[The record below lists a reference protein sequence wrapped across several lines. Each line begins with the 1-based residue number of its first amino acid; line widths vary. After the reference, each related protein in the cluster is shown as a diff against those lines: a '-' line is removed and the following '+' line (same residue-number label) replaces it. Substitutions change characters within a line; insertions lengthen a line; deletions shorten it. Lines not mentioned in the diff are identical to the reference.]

1 MPRFVLSASVFL
13 HRDGEILILKR
24 AGGYA
29 GGGWFVPGG
38 HVEFGE
44 TPVQAAVRETEEEAG
59 ITLDPAALRLVDIT
73 TFYPEP
79 DVQHHGIIFLAPCPR
94 DAECVLNE
102 EHVGFRW
109 VTPEYYCRRFLD
121 EDRMRALGIGEDLI
135 LTTRETRRVTESVMR
150 ALASSKDEQ
159 TERLPTSA
167 ELAEIAQRGG
177 SLDWLADE
185 PDIYSVEDGEP
196 V

>member
-1 MPRFVLSASVFL
+1 MARFVLSASVFL
-13 HRDGEILILKR
+13 HRGGEILILKR

-44 TPVQAAVRETEEEAG
+44 TPLEAAVRETEEEAG
-59 ITLDPAALRLVDIT
+59 IALDPACLSLVGIT
-73 TFYPEP
+73 TFFPAP
-79 DVQHHGIIFLAPCPR
+79 DVQHHGVIFLAPCPA

-121 EDRMRALGIGEDLI
+121 EERMRALGIGEDLI
-135 LTTRETRRVTESVMR
+135 LTTRETRRVTEAVMR
-150 ALASSKDEQ
+150 ALGIAVQ
-159 TERLPTSA
+159 TDAAAR
-167 ELAEIAQRGG
+167 
-177 SLDWLADE
+177 
-185 PDIYSVEDGEP
+185 
-196 V
+196 